1 MYSDSQTLDNS
12 NTAIATVSE
21 TSLGKIN
28 IPSGRTY
35 QVTGIWCGMAN
46 GGGGTYRL
54 SIDTYPQA
62 NFKYVVNSD
71 SNKATLN
78 HPLDNTNVL
87 IRGPAELEVLST
99 ALSATSGKQM
109 FNIQYIDNASP
120 TN

>member
-35 QVTGIWCGMAN
+35 QLTGLWCGAAN

-54 SIDTYPQA
+54 SVDTYPQA
-62 NFKYVVNSD
+62 NFKYMMNGD
-71 SNKATLN
+71 SNIATLAN
-78 HPLDNTNVL
+78 NITNTNIT

-99 ALSATSGKQM
+99 CLSATSGKQM
-109 FNIQYIDNASP
+109 FNVQYIDNASP

>member
-12 NTAIATVSE
+12 NTAIGTVSE

-35 QVTGIWCGMAN
+35 QVTGLWCGAAN

-54 SIDTYPQA
+54 KIDTYPQA
-62 NFKYVVNSD
+62 NFKYVMNGD
-71 SNKATLN
+71 SNIVTGDKILTQAN
-78 HPLDNTNVL
+78 IIIN
-87 IRGPAELEVLST
+87 GPAELETLT
-99 ALSATSGKQM
+99 TCLSATSGKQM